1 MALLFDR
8 LSRPLP
14 SVPFG
19 ESYFNLE
26 ETLQSYILVF
36 AGGGIGAA
44 LRYWLSGVVHERL
57 GSAFPYGTLAVNILG
72 CFVIGIVMASMQERF
87 LAHPSLRVFLTI
99 GILGGFTTFSSFSY
113 ETIAML
119 KDGEFFYSSVNIL
132 ASLVCCIAGT
142 WLGVIVGKH
151 M

>member
-1 MALLFDR
+1 
-8 LSRPLP
+8 
-14 SVPFG
+14 
-19 ESYFNLE
+19 LE

>member
-1 MALLFDR
+1 MESTLIIFLALLGGLCGWFFNSLLDR
-8 LSRPLP
+8 WPIGPFRLL
-14 SVPFG
+14 FG

-26 ETLQSYILVF
+26 ETLQSYLLVF

-44 LRYWLSGVVHERL
+44 LRYWLSGVVHERF

-87 LAHPSLRVFLTI
+87 LAHPSLRVFLAI

-119 KDGEFFYSSVNIL
+119 KDGEFFYSSV
-132 ASLVCCIAGT
+132 
-142 WLGVIVGKH
+142 
-151 M
+151 

>member
-1 MALLFDR
+1 
-8 LSRPLP
+8 
-14 SVPFG
+14 
-19 ESYFNLE
+19 
-26 ETLQSYILVF
+26 
-36 AGGGIGAA
+36 
-44 LRYWLSGVVHERL
+44 VVHERF

-72 CFVIGIVMASMQERF
+72 CFAIGIVMASMQERC

-113 ETIAML
+113 ETIAMV

-142 WLGVIVGKH
+142 WVGVIVGKH
-151 M
+151 V